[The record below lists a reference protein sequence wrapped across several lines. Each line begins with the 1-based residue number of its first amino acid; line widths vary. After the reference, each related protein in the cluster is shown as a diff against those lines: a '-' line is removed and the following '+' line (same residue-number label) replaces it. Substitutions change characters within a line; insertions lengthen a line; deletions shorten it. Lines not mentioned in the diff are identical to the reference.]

1 MNERCTLTSDAQT
14 TPDLP
19 TGTAPREA
27 GDAASLNTHSP
38 QGGAVVPA
46 PMARPMS
53 VNTDVLAIRFVARLV
68 DGLLAIPFLFL
79 FILIPIVGPMLFA
92 IGQTAYFVIA
102 EAKYGGTI
110 GKRVFNL
117 QVRHVDGSPIDA
129 RGAFMRNGF
138 LLFGLLPYLG
148 SFFTVLAFFAIGL
161 GIALSSDRRGP
172 HDKLGNA
179 CVVRPLAA

>member
-1 MNERCTLTSDAQT
+1 M
-14 TPDLP
+14 
-19 TGTAPREA
+19 
-27 GDAASLNTHSP
+27 P
-38 QGGAVVPA
+38 QGTAVVPA
-46 PMARPMS
+46 PVARPIS
-53 VNTDVLAIRFVARLV
+53 VNADVLAIRFVARLV
-68 DGLLAIPFLFL
+68 DGLLALPFLVL
-79 FILIPIVGPMLFA
+79 FFIPILGPMLFA

-102 EAKYGGTI
+102 ESKYGGTI

-138 LLFGLLPYLG
+138 LLLGLLPYIG
-148 SFFTVLAFFAIGL
+148 AIFTMLAFFAIGL